1 MAMRTLVTSAAFAW
15 LASQA
20 AVAQT
25 PGPAFEVASVKAN
38 GSGEAVMRL
47 TAPPGTGR
55 FEATNVSARLLIL
68 NAHGLRDFQ
77 LAGAPAWTESERFDV
92 AGRAAAS
99 ATRDEIS
106 AMLRTLLADRFRLR
120 THRDTR
126 EMPVYALVAA
136 SPDKRLGPALK
147 VSTAE
152 TRTRISPTSISAV
165 SMTMARLAL
174 TLSVVVGRVVTDE
187 TGLPGTYD
195 LELKFAPEGPLPP
208 AAPPADPDA
217 PSIFTALR
225 EQLGLRLDGRR
236 GPVEV
241 LVVDGIERPAPD

>member
-1 MAMRTLVTSAAFAW
+1 
-15 LASQA
+15 
-20 AVAQT
+20 
-25 PGPAFEVASVKAN
+25 
-38 GSGEAVMRL
+38 
-47 TAPPGTGR
+47 
-55 FEATNVSARLLIL
+55 
-68 NAHGLRDFQ
+68 
-77 LAGAPAWTESERFDV
+77 
-92 AGRAAAS
+92 
-99 ATRDEIS
+99 
-106 AMLRTLLADRFRLR
+106 LADRFRLR

>member
-1 MAMRTLVTSAAFAW
+1 MGMRRWIAGAVLVW
-15 LASQA
+15 LAGYTVS
-20 AVAQT
+20 AQT
-25 PGPAFEVASVKAN
+25 PSPAFEVASVKAN
-38 GSGEAVMRL
+38 GSGQAIMRL

-55 FEATNVSARLLIL
+55 FEATNASVRLLIL
-68 NAHGLRDFQ
+68 NAFGLRDFQ

-92 AGRAAAS
+92 AGRTSAS

-106 AMLRTLLADRFRLR
+106 AMVRTLLADRFRLR
-120 THRDTR
+120 THQETR
-126 EMPVYALVAA
+126 EMPVYGLVAA

-152 TRTRISPTSISAV
+152 TRTRLSPTSISAV

-174 TLSVVVGRVVTDE
+174 TLSAVVGRVVTDD
-187 TGLPGTYD
+187 TGLQGAYD
-195 LELKFAPEGPLPP
+195 LELKFAREGPLPP
-208 AAPPADPDA
+208 GAPPDDPDA

-225 EQLGLRLDGRR
+225 EQLGLRLEGRR

-241 LVVDGIERPAPD
+241 LVVDGIERPTPD